1 MHAGNRETKRHDIGP
16 LDAFE
21 QARPRLLGLA
31 YRLLGSHAD
40 AEDAVQDTYLKWRA
54 AAHHTIQSPAAWMST
69 ACTRRCLDLL
79 RNAHRSRVSYVGT
92 WLPEPLQVADEPD
105 PETEAELASSLGT
118 AFLLLLER
126 LTPKERAAYLLHEIF
141 DLDHPG
147 VAATLDVSEA
157 ASRQLV
163 LRARRHVD
171 QARVRTKTPAEHQA
185 RLLTAF
191 ENAIRHGQTGALAT
205 LLAGDVRLAADGGGK
220 AAAVRRVFEGPADV
234 LEVVARGLHVWLRD
248 CVLER
253 AIINGRLGLIV
264 RSTDQAAP
272 DSVVSFDYDEAH
284 ALRGIYIMR
293 NPDKLQRVDA
303 MPVRIR

>member
-1 MHAGNRETKRHDIGP
+1 MRSTLPATNDANPP

-21 QARPRLLGLA
+21 QARPVLLGLA

-54 AAHHTIQSPAAWMST
+54 SARDEIRSPAAWLST

-79 RNAHRSRVSYVGT
+79 RNAHRARVSYVGT

-105 PETEAELASSLGT
+105 PAAEAELASSLGT

-141 DLDHPG
+141 DLDHAAVAGTLG
-147 VAATLDVSEA
+147 VGEA

-163 LRARRHVD
+163 TRARRHVD
-171 QARVRTKTPAEHQA
+171 EARVRTTTPAEQQA
-185 RLLTAF
+185 RLLAAF
-191 ENAIRHGQTGALAT
+191 ETAIRHGRTDPLAA
-205 LLAGDVRLAADGGGK
+205 LLADDVRLAADGGGK
-220 AAAVRRVFEGPADV
+220 VAAVRRVFDGPADV
-234 LEVVARGLHVWLRD
+234 LEVIARGLHVWLHES
-248 CVLER
+248 VLER
-253 AIINGRLGLIV
+253 AIINGRLGLLV
-264 RSTDQAAP
+264 RSP
-272 DSVVSFDYDEAH
+272 VGGGLDSVVSFDYDERH

-293 NPDKLQRVDA
+293 NPDKLRRVDA
-303 MPVRIR
+303 APVRIR